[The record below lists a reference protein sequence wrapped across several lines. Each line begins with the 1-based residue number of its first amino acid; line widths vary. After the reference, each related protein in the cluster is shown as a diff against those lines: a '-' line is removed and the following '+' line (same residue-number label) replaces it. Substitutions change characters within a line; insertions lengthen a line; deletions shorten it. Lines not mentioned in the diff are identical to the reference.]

1 MTDAAIGHRT
11 ETRFAGTLAGRLA
24 TDLGA
29 GGLLFAAV
37 AGVGLIYVNT
47 GSAAGERLFTS
58 LLINA
63 TIVVGM
69 QIFIGNTGILSFGHV
84 GFGAVAGYTFV
95 LFAVDAERKA
105 HLIPDAPFGIV
116 DVTVHPVAAIA
127 AAVAVSV
134 AVAAI
139 VGLGLVRSGAASGAI
154 APTVITLSLLFATFE
169 IAINWTDLTGGNRAG
184 LSFQPGT
191 AMVGRGY
198 AYGALAVA
206 LGVAGIYRR
215 SRSARL
221 ARAARED
228 DVAARSSGIHP
239 APHQMNALLLS
250 VALVAIGSSLRVWLT
265 GTISPERFF
274 IDYTLLTITML
285 VVGGRNGIT
294 GAVLGTVV
302 ITVLT
307 EVARVL
313 SGPDV
318 DPGPFGVI
326 LRPGLVDLTLGAS
339 MLGFMI
345 LRPKGL
351 LDDWELADWLDRRLG
366 RRRRG
371 APGPTVPTATGVIE
385 VVERSG
391 VPAAPVRL
399 AAANVTVEFGGLRVL
414 ENAHFLAES
423 GRVVGLI
430 GPNGAGKT
438 TMLNVVTGVVAA
450 TNGRFS
456 LDGGDIAGLAPHQLA
471 RRGLARTFQ
480 NLRLFAALSVRENV
494 EVAALAATRSARRA
508 ERRAAD
514 LLALCGLGDVADV
527 RARALD
533 YGAAKRVELARAA
546 AQTPRFLLLDEPTSG
561 FSEMESVI
569 IVDQIRRIAD
579 ALGCGVVV
587 IDHDLAFITSLC
599 DRVYCLDQG
608 SVIATGSP
616 AEIRSHP
623 AVRAAYLG
631 G

>member
-1 MTDAAIGHRT
+1 MTGAASGHRT
-11 ETRFAGTLAGRLA
+11 ERGFAGTPAGRLA

-37 AGVGLIYVNT
+37 AGLGLLYVNN
-47 GSAAGERLFTS
+47 GAAAGERLFTS

-63 TIVVGM
+63 TVVVGM

-95 LFAVDAERKA
+95 LFAVEAERKA
-105 HLIPDAPFGIV
+105 QFIPDAPFGIV

-134 AVAAI
+134 AVASI

-154 APTVITLSLLFATFE
+154 APTVITLSLLFATYE

-184 LSFQPGT
+184 LSFRPGT

-198 AYGALAVA
+198 AYAALAVA
-206 LGVAGIYRR
+206 LAVAGIYRR

-274 IDYTLLTITML
+274 IDYTLLTVTML
-285 VVGGRNGIT
+285 VVGGRNGVT

-326 LRPGLVDLTLGAS
+326 LRPGLVDPDPRRLDA
-339 MLGFMI
+339 
-345 LRPKGL
+345 GL
-351 LDDWELADWLDRRLG
+351 HDPSPEGSARRLG
-366 RRRRG
+366 TR
-371 APGPTVPTATGVIE
+371 
-385 VVERSG
+385 
-391 VPAAPVRL
+391 RL
-399 AAANVTVEFGGLRVL
+399 ARPPARPPASRRARPDGPDGNRGDRGRRAVCGTRCSGPAGRSERHGGVRRS
-414 ENAHFLAES
+414 ES
-423 GRVVGLI
+423 PGERPLPCRERACG
-430 GPNGAGKT
+430 GP
-438 TMLNVVTGVVAA
+438 
-450 TNGRFS
+450 
-456 LDGGDIAGLAPHQLA
+456 H
-471 RRGLARTFQ
+471 
-480 NLRLFAALSVRENV
+480 
-494 EVAALAATRSARRA
+494 RA
-508 ERRAAD
+508 ERRRQDDDAQRRDRRGRRGRTGGSASTAAT
-514 LLALCGLGDVADV
+514 LPGWHRTSWLGWALP
-527 RARALD
+527 ARSRTCD
-533 YGAAKRVELARAA
+533 
-546 AQTPRFLLLDEPTSG
+546 S
-561 FSEMESVI
+561 S
-569 IVDQIRRIAD
+569 RR
-579 ALGCGVVV
+579 
-587 IDHDLAFITSLC
+587 
-599 DRVYCLDQG
+599 
-608 SVIATGSP
+608 
-616 AEIRSHP
+616 
-623 AVRAAYLG
+623 
-631 G
+631 

>member
-1 MTDAAIGHRT
+1 MR
-11 ETRFAGTLAGRLA
+11 GTGRSDRPGATGRLIGRLLA
-24 TDLGA
+24 EVGS
-29 GGLLFAAV
+29 GGLLFATVVGAGLAYV
-37 AGVGLIYVNT
+37 TGVGD
-47 GSAAGERLFTS
+47 AAGERLFTA

-63 TIVVGM
+63 TVVVGM

-95 LFAVDAERKA
+95 LFAIDRARKA
-105 HLIPDAPFGIV
+105 HLVPDAPFGLV
-116 DVTVHPVAAIA
+116 DVTVHPAAAIGVATAVSGVVAA
-127 AAVAVSV
+127 V
-134 AVAAI
+134 

-169 IAINWTDLTGGNRAG
+169 IAVNWTDLTGGNRAG

-191 AMVGRGY
+191 AMAGRGY
-198 AYGALAVA
+198 AYGAFALALAVA
-206 LGVAGIYRR
+206 GLYRR
-215 SRSARL
+215 SRTARL

-228 DVAARSSGIHP
+228 DVAARSLGVHP
-239 APHQMNALLLS
+239 APHQMVALLLS
-250 VALVAIGSSLRVWLT
+250 VAVVAVGSSLRVWLT

-285 VVGGRNGIT
+285 VVGGRNSIT

-307 EVARVL
+307 EIARVV

-318 DPGPFGVI
+318 DPGPFDVI
-326 LRPGLVDLTLGAS
+326 LRPGLVDLVLGAS

-351 LDDWELADWLDRRLG
+351 LDDWELADWLGRRLP
-366 RRRRG
+366 RRLSG
-371 APGPTVPTATGVIE
+371 AAGPAQGQTEDASSFA
-385 VVERSG
+385 ER
-391 VPAAPVRL
+391 PAASLSPVRL
-399 AAANVTVEFGGLRVL
+399 ATAGVTVDFGGLRVL
-414 ENAHFLAES
+414 DNAHLLAES
-423 GRVVGLI
+423 GRVVGVI

-450 TNGRFS
+450 TGGRLS
-456 LDGGDIAGLAPHQLA
+456 LDGADIGGLAPHRLA
-471 RRGLARTFQ
+471 RLGLARTFQ

-494 EVAALAATRSARRA
+494 EVAALSGDRSARRA
-508 ERRAAD
+508 ERTAND
-514 LLALCGLGDVADV
+514 LLRLCGLADIGDV

-533 YGAAKRVELARAA
+533 YGASKRLELARAA
-546 AQTPRFLLLDEPTSG
+546 ARAPRILLLDEPTSG
-561 FSEMESVI
+561 FSELESVI

-587 IDHDLAFITSLC
+587 IDHDLAFITNLC

-608 SVIATGSP
+608 SVIAAGSP